1 MTTHRRLEDRLT
13 AYRIGDP
20 LGEYPIYSGEGARRV
35 HGRWHEA
42 GDAVIYAAEHY
53 STAMLEK
60 LVHWSGSLPP
70 NQHYIDIAIPAGTTY
85 EVVNPDRLPG
95 WHEPGAEA
103 SRRFGHGWLSQQR
116 SAILLV
122 PSVVARMEM
131 NILINPDHPDARAI
145 APGLETPVWWD
156 ERLFR

>member
-20 LGEYPIYSGEGARRV
+20 RGDYPIYSAEGATRIS
-35 HGRWHEA
+35 GRWHEV

-70 NQHYIDIAIPAGTTY
+70 NQHFIAIAIPAGTTY
-85 EVVNPDRLPG
+85 EVLNPDHLPG
-95 WHEPGAEA
+95 WHEPGAETA
-103 SRRFGHGWLSQQR
+103 RRFGHGWLVERR

-122 PSVVARMEM
+122 PSVVARMEK
-131 NILINPDHPDARAI
+131 NILINPGHPDASVI
-145 APGLETPVWWD
+145 AAGLETPVWWD
-156 ERLFR
+156 DRLFA